1 MIESIAVGTDASELL
16 ITSTG
21 GSNATLSA
29 IALRKAAR
37 DAISLRERIDHGEI
51 KVAANI
57 TITGLEQVG
66 STGINVKFSDGHDR
80 AIYPMSYLNE
90 LMQSVDN

>member
-1 MIESIAVGTDASELL
+1 MIESIAVVADASKLL
-16 ITSTG
+16 IKKSG
-21 GSNATLSA
+21 GFNATLSA

-57 TITGLEQVG
+57 TITGLEHVG
-66 STGINVKFSDGHDR
+66 STGINIKFSDGHDR
-80 AIYPMSYLNE
+80 AIYPMSYLDE
-90 LMQSVDN
+90 LLQSIDN